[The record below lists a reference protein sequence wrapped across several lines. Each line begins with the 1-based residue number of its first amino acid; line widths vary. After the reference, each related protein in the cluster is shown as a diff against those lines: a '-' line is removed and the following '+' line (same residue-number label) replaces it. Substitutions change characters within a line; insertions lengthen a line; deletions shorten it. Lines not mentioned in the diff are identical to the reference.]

1 MSEKNSFT
9 KILPFQNTNSASFT
23 GLNFTKQQNTLS
35 SNLNNNNKTF
45 SLLLNME
52 ENNNKTDTNQEKNK
66 KNTLIIKKINLN
78 ESKYNYY
85 SKAMKTIFFSPKYYL
100 QNYYKGKKVVV
111 GENKQLFKDIKD
123 NKDLLD
129 LQRLNIKNKSMNNKG
144 TKNVP
149 KFSVVMLKRAGGG
162 SKSFLS
168 SRLQDIDKFTTIES
182 NRSHRT
188 RKNLKKSTI
197 SDYELK
203 LIYKEV
209 RDREKFNKNKEIDFF
224 MDETAGL
231 GELKMLDLQEK
242 ILKIKNN
249 GYKRRRDLLNK
260 IINKTFRDKNNVLM
274 DQKKQLLTLKTKK
287 IDKELTTFSVFYNIS
302 DYETK
307 NWAYNLRKKEEEK
320 CFFTPQKKQNKEIIY
335 YNSDLSTNSPVKEI
349 KKIFY
354 KKINKEINK
363 DRIRHNKIDADFNS
377 FQSLNIKGEKLLD
390 HEIKINSP
398 LLGKAKK
405 IFYYNYN
412 KNEISPLLIAQSS
425 PKEIVRTPRIV
436 NNSFKI
442 H

>member
-1 MSEKNSFT
+1 MSEINSFS
-9 KILPFQNTNSASFT
+9 KNLPFQKTNNISIT
-23 GLNFTKQQNTLS
+23 GVNFLKRQNTLS
-35 SNLNNNNKTF
+35 TNLNNNF
-45 SLLLNME
+45 SLLLNTE
-52 ENNNKTDTNQEKNK
+52 ENNNKTDTNKLEVK
-66 KNTLIIKKINLN
+66 KNTLFVKKINLK
-78 ESKYNYY
+78 ESKYNYF
-85 SKAMKTIFFSPKYYL
+85 SKVMKNIFLKPKYYL
-100 QNYYKGKKVVV
+100 ENYYKGKRIIIGK
-111 GENKQLFKDIKD
+111 KIDIIKD
-123 NKDLLD
+123 LKINKELLD
-129 LQRLNIKNKSMNNKG
+129 FKRKNNKRKPFTSKG
-144 TKNVP
+144 GKNLP
-149 KFSVVMLKRAGGG
+149 KFSIVQLKKANGS

-168 SRLQDIDKFTTIES
+168 SKLRDTDKITTES
-182 NRSHRT
+182 NRSYKNKKDL
-188 RKNLKKSTI
+188 RKTSI

-249 GYKRRRDLLNK
+249 GYKCRRDLLNK

-274 DQKKQLLTLKTKK
+274 EQKKQLLTLKTKK

-335 YNSDLSTNSPVKEI
+335 YNSDLSTNSTVKEI

-354 KKINKEINK
+354 KKINKEIKK
-363 DRIRHNKIDADFNS
+363 DGIRNNKIDADFNS
-377 FQSLNIKGEKLLD
+377 FQSLNIKGKKLLD

-436 NNSFKI
+436 NNSFKL

>member
-1 MSEKNSFT
+1 MSEINSFS
-9 KILPFQNTNSASFT
+9 KNLPFQKTNNISIT
-23 GLNFTKQQNTLS
+23 GVNFLKRQNTLS
-35 SNLNNNNKTF
+35 TNLNNNF
-45 SLLLNME
+45 SLLLNTE
-52 ENNNKTDTNQEKNK
+52 ENNNKTDINKLEVK
-66 KNTLIIKKINLN
+66 KNTLFVKKINLK
-78 ESKYNYY
+78 ESKYNYF
-85 SKAMKTIFFSPKYYL
+85 SKVMKNIFLKPKYYL
-100 QNYYKGKKVVV
+100 ENYYKGKRIIIGK
-111 GENKQLFKDIKD
+111 KKDII
-123 NKDLLD
+123 KDLKINKELLD
-129 LQRLNIKNKSMNNKG
+129 FKRKNNKRKPFTSKG
-144 TKNVP
+144 GKSLP
-149 KFSVVMLKRAGGG
+149 KFSIVQLKKANGS

-168 SRLQDIDKFTTIES
+168 SKLRDTDKITTES
-182 NRSHRT
+182 NRSYKNKKDL
-188 RKNLKKSTI
+188 RKTSI

-354 KKINKEINK
+354 KKINKEIKK
-363 DRIRHNKIDADFNS
+363 DGIRNNKIDADFNS
-377 FQSLNIKGEKLLD
+377 FQSLNIKGKKLLD

-436 NNSFKI
+436 NNSFKL

>member
-1 MSEKNSFT
+1 MSEINSFS
-9 KILPFQNTNSASFT
+9 KNLPFQKTNNISIT
-23 GLNFTKQQNTLS
+23 GVNFLKRQNTLS
-35 SNLNNNNKTF
+35 TNLNNNF
-45 SLLLNME
+45 SLLLNTE
-52 ENNNKTDTNQEKNK
+52 ETNNKTDINKLEVK
-66 KNTLIIKKINLN
+66 KNTLFVKKINLK
-78 ESKYNYY
+78 ESKYNYF
-85 SKAMKTIFFSPKYYL
+85 SKVMKNIFLKPKYYL
-100 QNYYKGKKVVV
+100 ENYYKGKRIIIGK
-111 GENKQLFKDIKD
+111 KKDII
-123 NKDLLD
+123 KDLK
-129 LQRLNIKNKSMNNKG
+129 INKELLEFKRKNNKRKPFTSKG
-144 TKNVP
+144 GKNLP
-149 KFSVVMLKRAGGG
+149 KFSIVQLKKANGS

-168 SRLQDIDKFTTIES
+168 SKLRDTDKITTES
-182 NRSHRT
+182 NLSYKNKKDL
-188 RKNLKKSTI
+188 RKTSI

-209 RDREKFNKNKEIDFF
+209 RDREKFNKNKEIDYL

-231 GELKMLDLQEK
+231 RELKMLDLQEK

-274 DQKKQLLTLKTKK
+274 EQKKQLLTLKTKK

>member
-1 MSEKNSFT
+1 MSEINSFS
-9 KILPFQNTNSASFT
+9 KNLPFQKTNNISIT
-23 GLNFTKQQNTLS
+23 GVNFLKRQNTLS
-35 SNLNNNNKTF
+35 TNLNNNF
-45 SLLLNME
+45 SLLLNTE
-52 ENNNKTDTNQEKNK
+52 ENNNKTDINKLEVK
-66 KNTLIIKKINLN
+66 KNTLFVKKINLK
-78 ESKYNYY
+78 ESKYNYF
-85 SKAMKTIFFSPKYYL
+85 SKVMKNIFLKPKYYL
-100 QNYYKGKKVVV
+100 ENYYKGKRIIIGKKK
-111 GENKQLFKDIKD
+111 EIIKD
-123 NKDLLD
+123 LKINKELLD
-129 LQRLNIKNKSMNNKG
+129 FKRKNNKRKPFTSKG
-144 TKNVP
+144 GKNLP
-149 KFSVVMLKRAGGG
+149 KFSIVQLKKANGS

-168 SRLQDIDKFTTIES
+168 SKLRDTDKITTES
-182 NRSHRT
+182 NRSYKNKKDL
-188 RKNLKKSTI
+188 RKTSI

-260 IINKTFRDKNNVLM
+260 IINKTFRDKNHDLM

-354 KKINKEINK
+354 KKINKEIKK
-363 DRIRHNKIDADFNS
+363 DGIRNNKIDADFNS

-436 NNSFKI
+436 NNSFKL

>member
-1 MSEKNSFT
+1 MKN
-9 KILPFQNTNSASFT
+9 
-23 GLNFTKQQNTLS
+23 
-35 SNLNNNNKTF
+35 
-45 SLLLNME
+45 
-52 ENNNKTDTNQEKNK
+52 
-66 KNTLIIKKINLN
+66 
-78 ESKYNYY
+78 
-85 SKAMKTIFFSPKYYL
+85 IFLKPKYYL
-100 QNYYKGKKVVV
+100 ENYYKGKRIIIGK
-111 GENKQLFKDIKD
+111 KKDII
-123 NKDLLD
+123 KDLKINKELLD
-129 LQRLNIKNKSMNNKG
+129 FKRKNNKRKPFTSKG
-144 TKNVP
+144 GKNLP
-149 KFSVVMLKRAGGG
+149 KFSIVQLKKANGS

-168 SRLQDIDKFTTIES
+168 SKLRDTDKITTES
-182 NRSHRT
+182 NRSYKNKKDL
-188 RKNLKKSTI
+188 RKTSI

-354 KKINKEINK
+354 KKINKEIKK
-363 DRIRHNKIDADFNS
+363 DGIRNNKIDADFNS
-377 FQSLNIKGEKLLD
+377 FQSLNIKGKKLLD

-436 NNSFKI
+436 NNSFKL

>member
-1 MSEKNSFT
+1 MSEINSFS
-9 KILPFQNTNSASFT
+9 KNLPFQKTNNISIT
-23 GLNFTKQQNTLS
+23 GVNFLKRQNTLS
-35 SNLNNNNKTF
+35 TNLNNNF
-45 SLLLNME
+45 SLLLNTE
-52 ENNNKTDTNQEKNK
+52 ETNNKTDINKLEVK
-66 KNTLIIKKINLN
+66 KNTLFVKKINLK
-78 ESKYNYY
+78 ESKYNYF
-85 SKAMKTIFFSPKYYL
+85 SKVMKNIFLKPKYYL
-100 QNYYKGKKVVV
+100 ENYYKGKRIIIGKKK
-111 GENKQLFKDIKD
+111 EIIKD
-123 NKDLLD
+123 LKINKELLD
-129 LQRLNIKNKSMNNKG
+129 FKRKNNKRKPFTSKG
-144 TKNVP
+144 GKNLP
-149 KFSVVMLKRAGGG
+149 KFSIVQLKKANGS

-168 SRLQDIDKFTTIES
+168 SKLRDTDKITTES
-182 NRSHRT
+182 NRSYKNKKDL
-188 RKNLKKSTI
+188 RKTSI

-209 RDREKFNKNKEIDFF
+209 RDREKYNKNKEIDYL

-231 GELKMLDLQEK
+231 RELKMLDLQEK

-249 GYKRRRDLLNK
+249 GYKHHRDLLNK

-335 YNSDLSTNSPVKEI
+335 YNSDLSTNSPIKEI

-354 KKINKEINK
+354 KKINKEIKK
-363 DRIRHNKIDADFNS
+363 DGIRNTKIDADFNS
-377 FQSLNIKGEKLLD
+377 FQSLNIKGKKLLD

-436 NNSFKI
+436 NNSFKL

>member
-1 MSEKNSFT
+1 MSEINSFS
-9 KILPFQNTNSASFT
+9 KNLPFQKTNNISIT
-23 GLNFTKQQNTLS
+23 GVNFLKRQNTLS
-35 SNLNNNNKTF
+35 TNLNNNF
-45 SLLLNME
+45 SLLLNTE
-52 ENNNKTDTNQEKNK
+52 ENNNKTDINKLEVK
-66 KNTLIIKKINLN
+66 KNTLFVKKINLK
-78 ESKYNYY
+78 ESKYNYF
-85 SKAMKTIFFSPKYYL
+85 SKVMKNIFLKPKYYL
-100 QNYYKGKKVVV
+100 ENYYKGKRIIIGK
-111 GENKQLFKDIKD
+111 KKDII
-123 NKDLLD
+123 KDLKINKELLD
-129 LQRLNIKNKSMNNKG
+129 FKRKNNKRKPFTSKG
-144 TKNVP
+144 GKSLP
-149 KFSVVMLKRAGGG
+149 KFSIVQLKKANGS

-168 SRLQDIDKFTTIES
+168 SKLRDTDKITTES
-182 NRSHRT
+182 NRSNKNKKDL
-188 RKNLKKSTI
+188 RKTSI

-231 GELKMLDLQEK
+231 RELKMLDLQEK

-354 KKINKEINK
+354 KKINKEIKK
-363 DRIRHNKIDADFNS
+363 DGIRNNKIDADFNS
-377 FQSLNIKGEKLLD
+377 FQSLNIKGKKLLD

-436 NNSFKI
+436 NNSFKL

>member
-1 MSEKNSFT
+1 MSEINSFS
-9 KILPFQNTNSASFT
+9 INLPFQKTNNISIT
-23 GLNFTKQQNTLS
+23 GVNFLKRQNTLS
-35 SNLNNNNKTF
+35 TNLNNNF
-45 SLLLNME
+45 SLLLNTE
-52 ENNNKTDTNQEKNK
+52 ETNNKTDINKLEVK
-66 KNTLIIKKINLN
+66 KNTLFVKKINLK
-78 ESKYNYY
+78 ESKYNYF
-85 SKAMKTIFFSPKYYL
+85 SKVMKNIFLKPKYYL
-100 QNYYKGKKVVV
+100 ENYYKGKRIIIGKKK
-111 GENKQLFKDIKD
+111 EIIKD
-123 NKDLLD
+123 LKINKELLD
-129 LQRLNIKNKSMNNKG
+129 FKRKNNKRKPFTSKG
-144 TKNVP
+144 GKNLP
-149 KFSVVMLKRAGGG
+149 KFSIVQLKKANGS

-168 SRLQDIDKFTTIES
+168 SKLRDTDKITTES
-182 NRSHRT
+182 NRSYKNKKDL
-188 RKNLKKSTI
+188 RKTSI

-320 CFFTPQKKQNKEIIY
+320 CFFTPQKKLNKEIIY
-335 YNSDLSTNSPVKEI
+335 YNSDLSTNSPIKEI

-354 KKINKEINK
+354 KKINKEIKK
-363 DRIRHNKIDADFNS
+363 DGIRNTKIDADFNS
-377 FQSLNIKGEKLLD
+377 FQSLNIKGKKLLD

-436 NNSFKI
+436 NNSFKL

>member
-1 MSEKNSFT
+1 
-9 KILPFQNTNSASFT
+9 
-23 GLNFTKQQNTLS
+23 
-35 SNLNNNNKTF
+35 
-45 SLLLNME
+45 
-52 ENNNKTDTNQEKNK
+52 
-66 KNTLIIKKINLN
+66 
-78 ESKYNYY
+78 
-85 SKAMKTIFFSPKYYL
+85 
-100 QNYYKGKKVVV
+100 
-111 GENKQLFKDIKD
+111 
-123 NKDLLD
+123 
-129 LQRLNIKNKSMNNKG
+129 
-144 TKNVP
+144 
-149 KFSVVMLKRAGGG
+149 
-162 SKSFLS
+162 
-168 SRLQDIDKFTTIES
+168 
-182 NRSHRT
+182 
-188 RKNLKKSTI
+188 
-197 SDYELK
+197 
-203 LIYKEV
+203 
-209 RDREKFNKNKEIDFF
+209 

-260 IINKTFRDKNNVLM
+260 IINKTFRDKNHVLM

-335 YNSDLSTNSPVKEI
+335 YNSDLSTNSPSPVKEI

-436 NNSFKI
+436 NNSFKL

>member
-1 MSEKNSFT
+1 MSEINSFS
-9 KILPFQNTNSASFT
+9 KNLPFQKTNNISIT
-23 GLNFTKQQNTLS
+23 GVNFLKRQNTLS
-35 SNLNNNNKTF
+35 TNLNNNFN
-45 SLLLNME
+45 LLLNTE
-52 ENNNKTDTNQEKNK
+52 ETNNKTDINKLEVK
-66 KNTLIIKKINLN
+66 KNTLFVKKINLK
-78 ESKYNYY
+78 ESKYNYF
-85 SKAMKTIFFSPKYYL
+85 SKVMKNIFLKPKYYL
-100 QNYYKGKKVVV
+100 ENYYKGKRIIIGK
-111 GENKQLFKDIKD
+111 KKDII
-123 NKDLLD
+123 KDLK
-129 LQRLNIKNKSMNNKG
+129 INKELLEFKRKNNKRKPFTSKG
-144 TKNVP
+144 GKNLP
-149 KFSVVMLKRAGGG
+149 KFSIVQLKKANGS

-168 SRLQDIDKFTTIES
+168 SKLRDTDKITTES
-182 NRSHRT
+182 NRSYKNKKDL
-188 RKNLKKSTI
+188 RKTSI

-209 RDREKFNKNKEIDFF
+209 RDREKFNKNKEIDYL

-231 GELKMLDLQEK
+231 RELKMLDLQEK

-307 NWAYNLRKKEEEK
+307 NWAYNLRKKEEET

-354 KKINKEINK
+354 KKINKEIKK
-363 DRIRHNKIDADFNS
+363 DGIRNTKIDADFNS
-377 FQSLNIKGEKLLD
+377 FQSLNIKGKKLLD

-405 IFYYNYN
+405 IFYYSYN
-412 KNEISPLLIAQSS
+412 KNEKSPLLIAQSS

-436 NNSFKI
+436 NNSFKL

>member
-1 MSEKNSFT
+1 MSEINSFS
-9 KILPFQNTNSASFT
+9 KNLPFQKTNNISIT
-23 GLNFTKQQNTLS
+23 GVNFLKRQNTLS
-35 SNLNNNNKTF
+35 TNLNNNF
-45 SLLLNME
+45 SLLLNTE
-52 ENNNKTDTNQEKNK
+52 ENNNKTDINKLEVK
-66 KNTLIIKKINLN
+66 KNTLFVKKINLK
-78 ESKYNYY
+78 ESKYNYF
-85 SKAMKTIFFSPKYYL
+85 SKVMKNIFLKPKYYL
-100 QNYYKGKKVVV
+100 ENYYKGKRIIIGK
-111 GENKQLFKDIKD
+111 KKDII
-123 NKDLLD
+123 KDLKINKELLD
-129 LQRLNIKNKSMNNKG
+129 FKRKNNKRKPFTSKG
-144 TKNVP
+144 GKNLP
-149 KFSVVMLKRAGGG
+149 KFSIVQLKKANGS

-168 SRLQDIDKFTTIES
+168 SKLRDTDKITTES
-182 NRSHRT
+182 NRSYKNKKDL
-188 RKNLKKSTI
+188 RKTSI

>member
-1 MSEKNSFT
+1 MSSKLRDT
-9 KILPFQNTNSASFT
+9 DKI
-23 GLNFTKQQNTLS
+23 
-35 SNLNNNNKTF
+35 
-45 SLLLNME
+45 
-52 ENNNKTDTNQEKNK
+52 
-66 KNTLIIKKINLN
+66 
-78 ESKYNYY
+78 
-85 SKAMKTIFFSPKYYL
+85 
-100 QNYYKGKKVVV
+100 
-111 GENKQLFKDIKD
+111 
-123 NKDLLD
+123 
-129 LQRLNIKNKSMNNKG
+129 
-144 TKNVP
+144 
-149 KFSVVMLKRAGGG
+149 
-162 SKSFLS
+162 
-168 SRLQDIDKFTTIES
+168 TTES
-182 NRSHRT
+182 NRSYKNKKDL
-188 RKNLKKSTI
+188 RKTSI

-335 YNSDLSTNSPVKEI
+335 YNSDLSTNSPSPVKEI

-354 KKINKEINK
+354 KKINKEIKK
-363 DRIRHNKIDADFNS
+363 DGIRNNKIDADFNS
-377 FQSLNIKGEKLLD
+377 FQSLNIKGKKLLD

-405 IFYYNYN
+405 IFFYNYN

-436 NNSFKI
+436 NNSFKL